1 MFQAEEQQIQNVLRQ
16 ECTRAKGIQM
26 ARVEG
31 QGEER
36 GGDSISTSHQSQRL

>member
-1 MFQAEEQQIQNVLRQ
+1 MFQAEEQRVQNVLRQ
-16 ECTRAKGIQM
+16 ECTRAKGIQL

-36 GGDSISTSHQSQRL
+36 GGNSISASHQSQRL